1 MAKIQLEYSAI
12 TDFFVEPHGLSR
24 QEVIAVRKQAIY
36 QYRNQL
42 LGQRLNRSVENSDF
56 SKSAFGKPFLPEF
69 PHFHFNHSHSQ
80 QHYVLASS
88 EKIANIGVDI
98 EDLNRKVRFDAMAQ
112 HSFHPEE
119 LLNWEN
125 FEHDPDFWFK
135 VWTTKEAVLKASG
148 LGIRVNLNELNTQC
162 HPEQNGGMCS
172 HPAIGTFA
180 YQNIQLP
187 HVMLTVAWQSEQSC
201 RGFHLPKIE
210 LNVL

>member
-42 LGQRLNRSVENSDF
+42 LAQRLNRSFENSDF
-56 SKSAFGKPFLPEF
+56 SKSAFGKPFLPDL

-98 EDLNRKVRFDAMAQ
+98 EDLNRKVRFEAMAQ

-119 LLNWEN
+119 LLHWESC
-125 FEHDPDFWFK
+125 EHDPDFWFK

-172 HPAIGTFA
+172 HPTIGTFA

>member
-1 MAKIQLEYSAI
+1 MAKIQLEYSAV

-56 SKSAFGKPFLPEF
+56 SKSAFGKPFLPDF
-69 PHFHFNHSHSQ
+69 PSFHFNHSHSQ

-88 EKIANIGVDI
+88 EKIASIGVDI

-119 LLNWEN
+119 LLHWEGC
-125 FEHDPDFWFK
+125 EHDPDFWFK

>member
-56 SKSAFGKPFLPEF
+56 SKSAFGKPFLPDF

-88 EKIANIGVDI
+88 EKIVNIGVDI

-119 LLNWEN
+119 LLHWEN